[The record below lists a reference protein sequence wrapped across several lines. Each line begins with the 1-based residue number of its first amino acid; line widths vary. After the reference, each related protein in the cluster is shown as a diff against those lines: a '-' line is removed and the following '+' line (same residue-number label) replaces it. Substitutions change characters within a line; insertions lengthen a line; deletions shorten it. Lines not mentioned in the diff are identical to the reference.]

1 MMRARLWRE
10 GSLYRIHESSAL
22 NLVVSQLVW
31 TWSVGG
37 KFNDY
42 NACLSQLTI
51 EWE

>member
-10 GSLYRIHESSAL
+10 GLPYRIHEPSAL
-22 NLVVSQLVW
+22 TPVVSQLVW
-31 TWSVGG
+31 VWSVGG

-42 NACLSQLTI
+42 KAISNPLTI